1 MLLRRVAS
9 SQNRCTGDCAS
20 RIRTPIPATLKAPT
34 NATYGAA
41 SVIITAENLL
51 PVAICCLQ
59 GETKQRWQRLCEQAA
74 TEQDPQVVMAF
85 DRRNQPPA
93 RREREAV
100 TSRASKRAKCSL
112 TRSPAEMSATPQ
124 ISKRVRVL
132 SASADP

>member
-59 GETKQRWQRLCEQAA
+59 GETKQRWQSLSEQAA
-74 TEQDPQVVMAF
+74 TEQDPQLVMALIEEIN
-85 DRRNQPPA
+85 RLLEEKEKRLLA
-93 RREREAV
+93 G
-100 TSRASKRAKCSL
+100 RANAQ
-112 TRSPAEMSATPQ
+112 SA
-124 ISKRVRVL
+124 
-132 SASADP
+132 A